1 MKPGDLVQ
9 MTDFAKLAVFTAHG
23 EKASMGK
30 CGLIIDTDAS
40 MRGYI
45 YVMWNACSAY
55 ENGRMIA
62 HLPRELEVISERN

>member
-1 MKPGDLVQ
+1 VKPGDLVQ

-23 EKASMGK
+23 ERASMGK
-30 CGLIIDTDAS
+30 CGVIIETDLFE
-40 MRGYI
+40 RGYI
-45 YVMWNACSAY
+45 YVMWSACSAY